1 MAVILDKKQEQLV
14 RGLVNSGRYP
24 SDEAVLQRS
33 LELLLEYESRLAE
46 LRAEIQKGIDSG
58 EATPLDM
65 EEIKAKAR
73 SLFGSKS

>member
-1 MAVILDKKQEQLV
+1 MAVVLDEKQEKLIQD
-14 RGLVNSGRYP
+14 LVNSGRYP
-24 SDEAVLQRS
+24 SDGAVLQRS

-65 EEIKAKAR
+65 EAIKAKAR
-73 SLFGSKS
+73 RLYGSKT